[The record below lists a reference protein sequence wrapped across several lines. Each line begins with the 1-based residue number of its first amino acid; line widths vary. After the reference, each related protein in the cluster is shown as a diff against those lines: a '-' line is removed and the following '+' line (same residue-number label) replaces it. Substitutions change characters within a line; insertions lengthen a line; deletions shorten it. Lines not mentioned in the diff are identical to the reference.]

1 MPVQTDSWY
10 RFKSDEACGET
21 SSEDETGQ
29 STRSCL
35 VLYGMGALLSGETYA
50 SSEKDTD
57 ISAVFDFNIAR
68 NDFGETAIQSF
79 TVTPV
84 YLNWYN
90 DAIQRY
96 LSAKPRIRINI
107 QKCWMTMP
115 WIESTVL
122 MKERLPICWMA
133 AV

>member
-1 MPVQTDSWY
+1 MDLYSYTGPVTMFDRCVANYW
-10 RFKSDEACGET
+10 K
-21 SSEDETGQ
+21 
-29 STRSCL
+29 
-35 VLYGMGALLSGETYA
+35 GETYA

-90 DAIQRY
+90 E
-96 LSAKPRIRINI
+96 P
-107 QKCWMTMP
+107 P
-115 WIESTVL
+115 W
-122 MKERLPICWMA
+122 
-133 AV
+133 